1 MIAKQLILFLGT
13 LLIAIKATPEEET
26 VSAGIITAV
35 GVNFFRDFRL
45 IFLHKFLNEIQTQA
59 IPDKTWIFPIKQL
72 RNMNVNVTM
81 HNFKIS
87 AASIDE
93 DGTTLEFLDKEPHV
107 NVTIKDIS
115 FKFEFEY
122 NITSDPELVSDVG
135 KGTIVIDK
143 LSMNGTG

>member
-1 MIAKQLILFLGT
+1 
-13 LLIAIKATPEEET
+13 
-26 VSAGIITAV
+26 
-35 GVNFFRDFRL
+35 
-45 IFLHKFLNEIQTQA
+45 
-59 IPDKTWIFPIKQL
+59 
-72 RNMNVNVTM
+72 MNVNVTM